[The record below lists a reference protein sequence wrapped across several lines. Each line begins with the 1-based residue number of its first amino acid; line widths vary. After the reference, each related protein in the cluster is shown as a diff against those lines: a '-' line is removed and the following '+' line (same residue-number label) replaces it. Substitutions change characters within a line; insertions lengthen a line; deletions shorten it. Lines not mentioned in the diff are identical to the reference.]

1 MTTRHSDR
9 QLDPPAE
16 PAGGEPPRPRQPSD
30 LVADH
35 VRATVHRLMG
45 GYLAAGGPTS
55 EATRTLAL
63 LRRSLGAAGGA
74 DPRMWALVLK
84 GMPAELMG
92 HGTLATPTRAETAV
106 LTATT
111 LYAVHQ
117 QSQRDP
123 MHVNGVGLGD
133 AIRRVAQ
140 QRARPDSPGGLDDA
154 TVQRMHRVSMAQTQE
169 LRAQALR
176 ALVTL
181 MRAGS
186 PPVPLDYGQL
196 ARDLYW
202 LQFHES
208 APRVHLAWGRQLHT
222 HRNDSTTQHDGT
234 DQTGDQ
240 P

>member
-1 MTTRHSDR
+1 MTMQTSDR
-9 QLDPPAE
+9 QQDPAVRPAR
-16 PAGGEPPRPRQPSD
+16 ARRSSD

-35 VRATVHRLMG
+35 VRAKVNRLMG

-74 DPRMWALVLK
+74 DPRMWALVLD
-84 GMPAELMG
+84 GMPPELMG
-92 HGTLATPTRAETAV
+92 TGTLETPTRAEVAV

-111 LYAVHQ
+111 LFAVHQ
-117 QSQRDP
+117 QSQRDR

-133 AIRRVAQ
+133 ATRRIAR
-140 QRARPDSPGGLDDA
+140 QRARQDAPGGLDDA
-154 TVQRMHRVSMAQTQE
+154 TVQRMHRVSLAQTQE

-186 PPVPLDYGQL
+186 PPVPLDYL
-196 ARDLYW
+196 SLI
-202 LQFHES
+202 HI
-208 APRVHLAWGRQLHT
+208 
-222 HRNDSTTQHDGT
+222 
-234 DQTGDQ
+234 
-240 P
+240 